1 MTPAQNARFWLIAL
15 VVFILVV
22 WALSPMLLP
31 FVAALAIAYFLNPAV
46 NALGRFNMGR
56 GFAALIILLAFTLL
70 VVLVSALVL
79 PLINAQLVEL
89 VGAIPGYATRIRNH
103 FQPLINEWLAHLSPH
118 DLQKI
123 EGAMTQ
129 YAGDVVSWVGAVL
142 RHVLSGGMAI
152 FDLLMLLVVTPV
164 VAFYLMRD
172 WPHFVAAVDDIIPRG
187 QHDMIVVELQNI
199 DNTLAGFVRG
209 QALVCMFLGTFYAVG
224 LSLTGLDYGAV
235 VGITAGVL
243 SFIPYV
249 GTTFGWVI
257 SLILALLQ
265 FEGAWPV
272 FSVLM
277 VFVVGQVIE
286 GYFLTPKLVGDRVG
300 LHPVWIMFAIFAG
313 GALLGFVGVLIAVP
327 LAAVLGVV
335 LRFLVRQYKASPYY
349 YLKKT

>member
-172 WPHFVAAVDDIIPRG
+172 WPHFVAAVDDIINRRHKMGPVAHQIKRDHRRDHQ
-187 QHDMIVVELQNI
+187 QHQQIENRHAARQHMPQHGAHPADNIARILGHGAFNFLQIV
-199 DNTLAGFVRG
+199 R
-209 QALVCMFLGTFYAVG
+209 
-224 LSLTGLDYGAV
+224 
-235 VGITAGVL
+235 
-243 SFIPYV
+243 
-249 GTTFGWVI
+249 
-257 SLILALLQ
+257 
-265 FEGAWPV
+265 
-272 FSVLM
+272 
-277 VFVVGQVIE
+277 
-286 GYFLTPKLVGDRVG
+286 
-300 LHPVWIMFAIFAG
+300 
-313 GALLGFVGVLIAVP
+313 
-327 LAAVLGVV
+327 
-335 LRFLVRQYKASPYY
+335 
-349 YLKKT
+349 